1 MNLTKYSLAI
11 LFAVSLSTAVKA
23 QDDLIN
29 KLKDNKTFTSKEA
42 FGFKTV
48 VNAEATSIKN
58 QGSSSTCWSY
68 SGNSY
73 IESEMIR
80 MGKKPIDIA
89 EMFTVRNMYID
100 KAESY
105 VRMHGGMS
113 YGQGGAPHDPID
125 LMMKYGALPQELYIG
140 LLPGQVKNDH
150 SELESV
156 IKGIIEPIA
165 KSEKPISTVWKKALT
180 GVVDTYL
187 GTVPEKFKFE
197 GKEYTPMTFAKDVV
211 GIDAKDYVEITS
223 YISSPYYSQ
232 MIVMVPDNWTFKP
245 SYNVQLNDMIET
257 IDYALNKGY
266 TVVWGTDVSEKSFS
280 WKNGVAY
287 VPTKSFNDMTD
298 EEKKDMFAK
307 PQAELEITPEIRQKA
322 FDNYETTDDHGM
334 QITGIAKDVNGKEYY
349 MVKNSWGTKND
360 YEGYLYVTKNF
371 LKYKTTSI
379 LLHKDGVPKGLINKL
394 GIRN

>member
-1 MNLTKYSLAI
+1 MNKYTLTI
-11 LFAVSLSTAVKA
+11 LFAFGLTATYA

-29 KLKDNKTFTSKEA
+29 KLKDNKTSKEA
-42 FGFKTV
+42 FAFKTV

-68 SGNSY
+68 SANSF

-80 MGKKPIDIA
+80 MGKKPVDIA

-100 KAESY
+100 KAEAY

-113 YGQGGAPHDPID
+113 YGQGGALHDPID
-125 LMMKYGALPQELYIG
+125 LMVKYGALPQEVYNG

-150 SELESV
+150 AELES
-156 IKGIIEPIA
+156 ILKGILEPIA
-165 KSEKPISTVWKKALT
+165 KSEKPISLVWKKALT

-197 GKEYTPMTFAKDVV
+197 GKEYTPMSFAKDVI
-211 GIDAKDYVEITS
+211 GINAKDYVEITS
-223 YISSPYYSQ
+223 YITSPYYSQ

-245 SYNVQLNDMIET
+245 SYNVQLNEMIET
-257 IDYALNKGY
+257 IDYALSKGY
-266 TVVWGTDVSEKSFS
+266 SVAWATDVTEKSYS

-287 VPTKSFNDMTD
+287 VPTKNYVDMTE

-307 PQAELEITPEIRQKA
+307 PQAELEVTPEIRQKA
-322 FDNYETTDDHGM
+322 FDTYETTDDHGM
-334 QITGIAKDVNGKEYY
+334 QITGIAKDVNGREYY
-349 MVKNSWGTKND
+349 IVKNSWGTKND
-360 YEGYLYVTKNF
+360 YDGYLYVTKNF
-371 LKYKTTSI
+371 VKYKTTSI
-379 LLHKDGVPKGLINKL
+379 LLHKDGVSAGLKKKL
-394 GIRN
+394 SL

>member
-1 MNLTKYSLAI
+1 MKLNILTLTTIFLLSITASYS
-11 LFAVSLSTAVKA
+11 

-29 KLKDNKTFTSKEA
+29 KLKDNKTLTSKEA

-73 IESEMIR
+73 VESEMIR

-100 KAESY
+100 KAEAY

-125 LMMKYGALPQELYIG
+125 LMMKYGALPQELYNG

-150 SELESV
+150 AELESV

-165 KSEKPISTVWKKALT
+165 KSEKPISTVWKSALT
-180 GVVDTYL
+180 KVVDTYL
-187 GTVPEKFKFE
+187 GDVPEKFKFE
-197 GKEYTPMTFAKDVV
+197 GKEYTPMTFAKEVV
-211 GIDAKDYVEITS
+211 GINAKDYVEITS
-223 YISSPYYSQ
+223 FTTSPYYSQ

-245 SYNVQLNDMIET
+245 SYNVQLNDIIET
-257 IDYALNKGY
+257 IDNALNKGY

-287 VPTKSFNDMTD
+287 VPTKSYNDMTE
-298 EEKKDMFAK
+298 EEKKDMFSK
-307 PQAELEITPEIRQKA
+307 PQAELEITPEIRQRA
-322 FDNYETTDDHGM
+322 FDNFETTDDHGM
-334 QITGIAKDVNGKEYY
+334 QITGIAKDVNGREYY
-349 MVKNSWGTKND
+349 IVKNSWGTKND

-371 LKYKTTSI
+371 VKYKTTSI
-379 LLHKDGVPKGLINKL
+379 LLHKDGVPKGLNNKL

>member
-29 KLKDNKTFTSKEA
+29 KLKDNKTLTSKEA

-287 VPTKSFNDMTD
+287 VPTKSFADMSD
-298 EEKKDMFAK
+298 EDKKDMFAK
-307 PQAELEITPEIRQKA
+307 PQPEIEITPELRQKA

>member
-29 KLKDNKTFTSKEA
+29 KLKDNKTLTSKEA

-223 YISSPYYSQ
+223 YMSSPYYSQ

-287 VPTKSFNDMTD
+287 VPTKSFADMSD
-298 EEKKDMFAK
+298 EDKKDMFAK
-307 PQAELEITPEIRQKA
+307 PQPEIEITPELRQKA

>member
-29 KLKDNKTFTSKEA
+29 KLKDNKTLTSKEA

>member
-1 MNLTKYSLAI
+1 MNFNKYSLAI
-11 LFAVSLSTAVKA
+11 LFALSLSTAVKA

-29 KLKDNKTFTSKEA
+29 KLKDNKTLTSKEA

-48 VNAEATSIKN
+48 VNAEATAIKN

-125 LMMKYGALPQELYIG
+125 LMMKYGALPQEVYIG
-140 LLPGQVKNDH
+140 LLPSQVKNDH

-180 GVVDTYL
+180 SVVDTYL

-197 GKEYTPMTFAKDVV
+197 GKEYTPMTFAKDIV

-287 VPTKSFNDMTD
+287 VPTKSFADMSD

-307 PQAELEITPEIRQKA
+307 PQAELEITPELRQKA
-322 FDNYETTDDHGM
+322 FDTYETTDDHGM

-349 MVKNSWGTKND
+349 IVKNSWGTKND

-394 GIRN
+394 GIRT

>member
-156 IKGIIEPIA
+156 IKGMIEPIA

-287 VPTKSFNDMTD
+287 VPTKSFADMSD

-307 PQAELEITPEIRQKA
+307 PQPELEITPELRQKA

>member
-1 MNLTKYSLAI
+1 
-11 LFAVSLSTAVKA
+11 
-23 QDDLIN
+23 
-29 KLKDNKTFTSKEA
+29 
-42 FGFKTV
+42 
-48 VNAEATSIKN
+48 
-58 QGSSSTCWSY
+58 
-68 SGNSY
+68 
-73 IESEMIR
+73 MIR

>member
-29 KLKDNKTFTSKEA
+29 KLKDNKTLTSKEA

-287 VPTKSFNDMTD
+287 VPTKSFADMSD
-298 EEKKDMFAK
+298 EDKKDMFAK
-307 PQAELEITPEIRQKA
+307 PQPEIEITPELRQKA

-379 LLHKDGVPKGLINKL
+379 LLHKDGVPKGLITKL